1 MQMILLLRE
10 TVKTIHEE
18 KRAQLQHSGSYLDRS
33 KIIFCFMYTLQQ
45 KEETR
50 GNFESLIRKDK
61 RERAHQLRGFT
72 FYLQFWEAPRET
84 WCHFLGVQIYPL
96 LPRLVYQPLQLY
108 MKIAN
113 HRSSALYMERI
124 IIIMLAWLWKKQ
136 FVHYSHWNI
145 LVWNEERKSQNDSA
159 DLWHKCTYIL
169 DFLLRCSENFK
180 VLEGTRQWFTLPPDC
195 SLPDSFQMAFEL
207 NFGFEVAYNMYS
219 ICYSPINLP
228 YKHSWPLRS
237 YYLGK
242 FDIASVMVTS
252 SEINGINQE
261 GYPATNI
268 VISHSFLTDTIYHQC

>member
-1 MQMILLLRE
+1 
-10 TVKTIHEE
+10 
-18 KRAQLQHSGSYLDRS
+18 
-33 KIIFCFMYTLQQ
+33 MYTLQQ
-45 KEETR
+45 KEVTR
-50 GNFESLIRKDK
+50 GKFESLVRKG
-61 RERAHQLRGFT
+61 ERRSPPIAWVHFLFTVLRGPSRNAMPFFFFFGT
-72 FYLQFWEAPRET
+72 N
-84 WCHFLGVQIYPL
+84 
-96 LPRLVYQPLQLY
+96 LPFVPCLVNQPLQLY

-207 NFGFEVAYNMYS
+207 NFGFDVAYNMCS

-228 YKHSWPLRS
+228 YKHSWPLHS